1 MLPEEEIGLPGKFGL
16 MAGKNSTEVSSDLK
30 HYWYSLYGNFS
41 YRINLSFWLRIQPE
55 VVVITE
61 FQYPFCLPTHLV
73 GLALV

>member
-30 HYWYSLYGNFS
+30 HYWYALYGNFS

-55 VVVITE
+55 FGAGFFASWLE
-61 FQYPFCLPTHLV
+61 ESYLWLQF
-73 GLALV
+73 